1 MVPGVDRVWVVGRV
15 QGQLAVVGAGGLQDY
30 SGDVRLQLASG
41 MPGEG
46 RPEHV
51 LYLASEFVPPT
62 GYLTSIHNRRQ
73 PGRLALAAGSDER
86 WVRVRAV

>member
-1 MVPGVDRVWVVGRV
+1 M
-15 QGQLAVVGAGGLQDY
+15 GAGGLRIIAAM
-30 SGDVRLQLASG
+30 SGSRLMTSSAAPRSPDGTTTLVPQLASG
-41 MPGEG
+41 MPRVE
-46 RPEHV
+46 RSEHV